1 MKKIICFA
9 LCLMILSM
17 AVMTAGAEKITKKTR
32 STFTV
37 QITTYR
43 TYATA
48 CKTNIP
54 GKAGYNRTYARLNLK
69 AVFERGP
76 GLSNEGTEYSVSDH
90 DEATVNGSG
99 GIKLLITVAQKRNSA
114 DGFIKNKSKAEGII
128 EYSYVVKEN

>member
-1 MKKIICFA
+1 MKKMICFA

-17 AVMTAGAEKITKKTR
+17 AVMAAGAETITKRTT

-48 CKTNIP
+48 CKVNIP
-54 GKAGYNRTYARLNLK
+54 GKSGYNRTYARLNLK

-76 GLSNEGTEYSVSDH
+76 GLSDEGKQYSVSDH

-99 GIKLLITVAQKRNSA
+99 GIKLLTAVVQKRNSA
-114 DGFIKNKSKAEGII
+114 DGYIKSKSKAEGII
-128 EYSYVVKEN
+128 QYSYVVK